1 MRSSTGKLLCTA
13 LVVFGIAMLL
23 AAVAVF
29 VRAIPQKR
37 QPESVSSLQTAAV
50 FESEQV
56 TVEPEREAVF
66 EGSVEVPLEE
76 TPAEPAPAEPVSDPA
91 DPTFAPAAERLSA
104 MTQEEKIWQ
113 LFFVTPEALTGYPKV
128 TRAGEA
134 TREALT
140 ARPVGGLIY
149 FPQNLETREQVMTL
163 MTNAQSYVKTPLFLG
178 INEEGGS
185 ISHLSQNTNLGVT
198 ALAAMSEYGANGSSD
213 ALYGAVK
220 AHAGEMKALGFNM
233 NFAPVAD
240 VSQGENAAVKTRAF
254 SSSAELCATMTAT
267 AVRAMKEQN
276 IAACLKHFPG
286 YGSVQAGAENT
297 LTRTSEELS
306 QIDLLPFTAGIAD
319 GASFV
324 MVSHASVPSVTGGDD
339 AASVSSAIVS
349 ELLRKQ
355 LGFAG
360 VIITEPQEDEAFAAK
375 YPSGEAAVL
384 ALEAGCD
391 MILMPKDLQ
400 TAHDAIAAAITSGR
414 LTPDRIDESVMRIL
428 QTKIR
433 LGIL

>member
-1 MRSSTGKLLCTA
+1 MRSSTAKLLCTA

-37 QPESVSSLQTAAV
+37 HSESVSSLQTAAV
-50 FESEQV
+50 FESESV

-66 EGSVEVPLEE
+66 EGSVEVPLEQ
-76 TPAEPAPAEPVSDPA
+76 TPEEPAVQPEVSSDP
-91 DPTFAPAAERLSA
+91 TYAPAAKRLA
-104 MTQEEKIWQ
+104 EMTQEEKIWQ
-113 LFFVTPEALTGYPKV
+113 LFFVTPESLTGYPKV

-134 TREALT
+134 TREALL

-163 MTNAQSYVKTPLFLG
+163 TKNAQSYVKTPLFLG
-178 INEEGGS
+178 INEEGGAL
-185 ISHLSQNTNLGVT
+185 SHLAQNKDLGVT
-198 ALAAMSEYGANGSSD
+198 ALAAMAEYGANGDSN
-213 ALYGAVK
+213 ALYAAVSS
-220 AHAGEMKALGFNM
+220 HAGAMKALGFNM

-240 VSQGENAAVKTRAF
+240 VSQGENAAIANRAF
-254 SSSAELCATMTAT
+254 SSSADLCATMTGAS
-267 AVRAMKEQN
+267 VRAMQEQG

-286 YGSVQAGAENT
+286 YGSITAGADAV
-297 LTRTSEELS
+297 LSRTAEELS

-324 MVSHASVPSVTGGDD
+324 MVSHLSVPSVTGGEDPAD
-339 AASVSSAIVS
+339 VSSKIVTD
-349 ELLRKQ
+349 LLRTQ
-355 LGFAG
+355 LGFG
-360 VIITEPQEDEAFAAK
+360 GIIITEAQQDESFSAK
-375 YPSGEAAVL
+375 FDSSEAAVR
-384 ALEAGCD
+384 AIEAGCD

-400 TAHDAIAAAITSGR
+400 AAYDGITAAVSSGR
-414 LTPDRIDESVMRIL
+414 LTAERIDESVLRIL

-433 LGIL
+433 MGIAS